1 MKDQLKKRL
10 LDLVF
15 VALAGFLGLG
25 GFYVYVNVRA
35 HQALDEA
42 LLNILQQQ
50 AQQQPV
56 TTPAPELPSPFDQ
69 ELPEAGN

>member
-10 LDLVF
+10 LDLLF

-25 GFYVYVNVRA
+25 GFYVYANVRA

-42 LLNILQQQ
+42 ILTIIQQQ
-50 AQQQPV
+50 QTA
-56 TTPAPELPSPFDQ
+56 PAETARAPFDQ
-69 ELPEAGN
+69 ELPDAAGN